1 MLQFAFQTFSTAAK
15 KAKPLTGSRKE
26 WMQRHVND
34 PFVKASKLVSSHILF
49 DFTAE
54 ILQIPCCI

>member
-1 MLQFAFQTFSTAAK
+1 MFQFAFQTFSTAAK

-34 PFVKASKLVSSHILF
+34 PFVKASKLVSSQIIL
-49 DFTAE
+49 
-54 ILQIPCCI
+54 